1 MFIKAANAC
10 GNNEGA
16 IPGGNKRRNIA
27 RLRAFCGDHC
37 SIALKAVK
45 RLVDR
50 CERRVIEKRR
60 SGMRFE
66 KTVRGSRGVKCG
78 LKRRCADHGRVRVWC
93 GGARQE
99 KRLFGL

>member
-1 MFIKAANAC
+1 MKAANAC
-10 GNNEGA
+10 GNNEGG

-50 CERRVIEKRR
+50 CKRR
-60 SGMRFE
+60 AIREPYRLSGRE
-66 KTVRGSRGVKCG
+66 GIG
-78 LKRRCADHGRVRVWC
+78 LKRRR
-93 GGARQE
+93 E
-99 KRLFGL
+99 L

>member
-1 MFIKAANAC
+1 MKAAKAC

-16 IPGGNKRRNIA
+16 ILGGNKRQNIA

-50 CERRVIEKRR
+50 CKRR
-60 SGMRFE
+60 AI
-66 KTVRGSRGVKCG
+66 RGVIPFEWAG
-78 LKRRCADHGRVRVWC
+78 GGRLETAAYALKSRSAV
-93 GGARQE
+93 
-99 KRLFGL
+99 